1 MCHKWLFRSC
11 DNLIS
16 SIDRLHCYLGQINS
30 EGNWLVEAYRQ
41 EARESVSALVQSGPR
56 RKQKQRALLR
66 PQSIVEYMT
75 FNIESRYD
83 SQSKM

>member
-11 DNLIS
+11 GNLIS
-16 SIDRLHCYLGQINS
+16 SIGPLHCYLGQINS

-75 FNIESRYD
+75 FKID
-83 SQSKM
+83 S

>member
-1 MCHKWLFRSC
+1 MVVLVVLWQSHYF
-11 DNLIS
+11 D
-16 SIDRLHCYLGQINS
+16 CYLGQINS

-66 PQSIVEYMT
+66 PQSIVGYIT
-75 FNIESRYD
+75 FKIDSRYN
-83 SQSKM
+83 SPSKT